1 MADAAAPAK
10 LAAGEEKTAAPAEE
24 KKAAPADGEEKKA
37 EKKEVA
43 DGEEKKEE
51 KKVPAAEAKKEA
63 KEEEKKDVSVEAK
76 KNAAT
81 PSPDEKVEDG
91 EEKKEGKDACGK
103 AGGKAAAKAEGKAE
117 AKKAV
122 AIATGTVANGLS
134 TVLSA
139 YNALSTTNTTAGSA
153 LAGIVVTNA
162 LLDIDAINT
171 AMVAAGYSISGVA
184 GTNLAGARADIAAM
198 NVKLAEADSPTDA
211 ATLKLL
217 LASTLNVTNMLNIS
231 NGELATTKAA
241 AGDWKTYSEVNATVT
256 GSVTAGG
263 VTLTAAMSVDAGT
276 GYDFA
281 SDDGFDGAKASGVGL
296 DNVSLDL
303 GTGGKIKFDDN
314 AVAHLVDGDDDAT
327 GDVSYTNTFGTATAT
342 VVMDVN
348 SKDTDAAFV
357 KGVGAKLV
365 HKSAVTTTT
374 AAAAQFSATAA
385 VAHTVQDVQWSAKVS
400 MPVGAG
406 SVYGALDEE
415 GGNAFGGK
423 FGLSGMSVSFDS
435 KLEALDK
442 ELKTSRSNTLGVTYV
457 VDTLTLGATYN
468 SIKDGDQWGLSA
480 GYTADGMSINLAT
493 DEGSDWSATGSYVL
507 GTGASVKAG
516 VNYTEDAYLGL
527 SFSF

>member
-1 MADAAAPAK
+1 MRNTLLTTTA
-10 LAAGEEKTAAPAEE
+10 LVLTAGIAS
-24 KKAAPADGEEKKA
+24 ADGHASVTWSGTATAGLARE
-37 EKKEVA
+37 
-43 DGEEKKEE
+43 GS
-51 KKVPAAEAKKEA
+51 AA
-63 KEEEKKDVSVEAK
+63 
-76 KNAAT
+76 
-81 PSPDEKVEDG
+81 
-91 EEKKEGKDACGK
+91 
-103 AGGKAAAKAEGKAE
+103 

-122 AIATGTVANGLS
+122 AVAAGTTENGVTTALTAFNGQTGAT
-134 TVLSA
+134 
-139 YNALSTTNTTAGSA
+139 TTAGA
-153 LAGIVVTNA
+153 AFATIILASVV
-162 LLDIDAINT
+162 LDIDAIDT
-171 AMVAAGYSISGVA
+171 AMQAAGYGATTTSG
-184 GTNLAGARADIAAM
+184 TTLILARADIAAL
-198 NVKLAEADSPTDA
+198 NKKLATGGVTDA
-211 ATLKLL
+211 ANEKVL
-217 LASTLNVTNMLNIS
+217 LASTQNVTDILNAAH
-231 NGELATTKAA
+231 GQLATTKAA

-281 SDDGFDGAKASGVGL
+281 SDDGFDAAKTNGVGL
-296 DNVSLDL
+296 DNVTLDL

-314 AVAHLVDGDDDAT
+314 AIAHMVDADDDAT

-348 SKDTDAAFV
+348 TKDTDATFV
-357 KGVGAKLV
+357 KGVGTKLT
-365 HKSAVTTTT
+365 AVDNTI
-374 AAAAQFSATAA
+374 AAAAGDFAASAA

-423 FGLSGMSVSFDS
+423 FGLSGMSVTFDS

-442 ELKTSRSNTLGVTYV
+442 ELKTSRSNTLGVSYV

-507 GTGASVKAG
+507 GAGASVKAG

-527 SFSF
+527 SFAF

>member
-1 MADAAAPAK
+1 MRNTLLTTTALVLSAGIASADGHATISWSGTATAGLAREGSAAA
-10 LAAGEEKTAAPAEE
+10 T
-24 KKAAPADGEEKKA
+24 
-37 EKKEVA
+37 
-43 DGEEKKEE
+43 
-51 KKVPAAEAKKEA
+51 
-63 KEEEKKDVSVEAK
+63 
-76 KNAAT
+76 
-81 PSPDEKVEDG
+81 
-91 EEKKEGKDACGK
+91 
-103 AGGKAAAKAEGKAE
+103 
-117 AKKAV
+117 KAV
-122 AIATGTVANGLS
+122 AVATGSALNGLS
-134 TVLSA
+134 T
-139 YNALSTTNTTAGSA
+139 ALTAHNSHTGANTTAGANLAVIVLASA
-153 LAGIVVTNA
+153 V
-162 LLDIDAINT
+162 LDIDAVDA
-171 AMVAAGYSISGVA
+171 AMIVAGYGATTTSG
-184 GTNLAGARADIAAM
+184 TTLALARADIVTL
-198 NVKLAEADSPTDA
+198 NKKLAEVGITDA
-211 ATLKLL
+211 ANLKLL
-217 LASTLNVTNMLNIS
+217 LASTQNVTDILDAAH
-231 NGELATTKAA
+231 GQLATTKAA

-263 VTLTAAMSVDAGT
+263 MTLSAAMSVDAGT

-281 SDDGFDGAKASGVGL
+281 SDDGFDAAKASGVGL

-303 GTGGKIKFDDN
+303 GAGGKIKFDDN
-314 AVAHLVDGDDDAT
+314 AIAHMVDADDDAT

-348 SKDTDAAFV
+348 TKDTDVAFL
-357 KGVGAKLV
+357 KGVGTLITENA
-365 HKSAVTTTT
+365 TTI
-374 AAAAQFSATAA
+374 AAAAGKFKTAAA

-423 FGLSGMSVSFDS
+423 FGLSGATVSFDS

>member
-1 MADAAAPAK
+1 
-10 LAAGEEKTAAPAEE
+10 LT
-24 KKAAPADGEEKKA
+24 
-37 EKKEVA
+37 
-43 DGEEKKEE
+43 
-51 KKVPAAEAKKEA
+51 
-63 KEEEKKDVSVEAK
+63 
-76 KNAAT
+76 
-81 PSPDEKVEDG
+81 
-91 EEKKEGKDACGK
+91 
-103 AGGKAAAKAEGKAE
+103 
-117 AKKAV
+117 
-122 AIATGTVANGLS
+122 
-134 TVLSA
+134 A
-139 YNALSTTNTTAGSA
+139 YNSHAGADSTAGTAFATTA
-153 LAGIVVTNA
+153 LASA

-171 AMVAAGYSISGVA
+171 AMVAAGFGASGSA
-184 GTNLAGARADIAAM
+184 GTTLVAARADVAAM
-198 NVKLAEADSPTDA
+198 NKKLTEVGITDA
-211 ATLKLL
+211 ANLKVL
-217 LASTLNVTNMLNIS
+217 LASTQNVTDLLDIF
-231 NGELATTKAA
+231 NGKLATVKAA

-263 VTLTAAMSVDAGT
+263 VTISAAMSVDAGT

-281 SDDGFDGAKASGVGL
+281 DDDGFDAAKASGVGL

-314 AVAHLVDGDDDAT
+314 AIAHLVDADDDAT

-348 SKDTDAAFV
+348 TKDTDVAFT
-357 KGVGAKLV
+357 KGVEAKVV
-365 HKSAVTTTT
+365 HAQAKTTV
-374 AAAAQFSATAA
+374 AAAAGLFTATAA

-406 SVYGALDEE
+406 SLYGALDEE

-442 ELKTSRSNTLGVTYV
+442 ELKASRSNTLGVTYV

-493 DEGSDWSATGSYVL
+493 DEGSDWSATGSYLL
-507 GTGASVKAG
+507 GTGASVVGG

-527 SFSF
+527 SFAF

>member
-1 MADAAAPAK
+1 MRNTLLTTTA
-10 LAAGEEKTAAPAEE
+10 LVLTAGIAS
-24 KKAAPADGEEKKA
+24 ADGHA
-37 EKKEVA
+37 TISWS
-43 DGEEKKEE
+43 G
-51 KKVPAAEAKKEA
+51 
-63 KEEEKKDVSVEAK
+63 
-76 KNAAT
+76 AAT
-81 PSPDEKVEDG
+81 AG
-91 EEKKEGKDACGK
+91 LAREGS
-103 AGGKAAAKAEGKAE
+103 AE

-122 AIATGTVANGLS
+122 AVATPSAVNGLS
-134 TVLSA
+134 TALTS
-139 YNALSTTNTTAGSA
+139 YNAESGATTTATLLLPIV
-153 LAGIVVTNA
+153 LANA

-171 AMVAAGYSISGVA
+171 AMVAAGYSVSGSA
-184 GTNLAGARADIAAM
+184 GTSVAGARADVAAM
-198 NVKLAEADSPTDA
+198 NVKLAEVDSPTDA

-217 LASTLNVTNMLNIS
+217 LASTLEANNILNIS
-231 NGELATTKAA
+231 QGQLATVKAT
-241 AGDWKTYSEVNATVT
+241 AGDWKTYSEISTTVT

-263 VTLTAAMSVDAGT
+263 VTLSAAMSVDAGT

-281 SDDGFDGAKASGVGL
+281 DDDGFDAAKASGVGL

-314 AVAHLVDGDDDAT
+314 AITHLVDADDDET
-327 GDVSYTNTFGTATAT
+327 GDVSYTNTFGSATAT
-342 VVMDVN
+342 VIMDVN
-348 SKDTDAAFV
+348 TKDTDAAFV
-357 KGVGAKLV
+357 KGVEAKIVDGGL
-365 HKSAVTTTT
+365 TTI
-374 AAAAQFSATAA
+374 AAAAGHFTATAA

-406 SVYGALDEE
+406 SLYGALDEE

-442 ELKTSRSNTLGVTYV
+442 ELKKSRSNTLGVSYV

-493 DEGSDWSATGSYVL
+493 DEGSDWSATGSYLL
-507 GTGASVKAG
+507 GTGASVVGG

-527 SFSF
+527 SFA